1 MRTAVAG
8 SLGVLLCL
16 GGSREGFLEFE
27 VDLRSE
33 ELELLLKAENA
44 RRCKFLSKLKNL
56 SEY

>member
-1 MRTAVAG
+1 MRTVVAG

-16 GGSREGFLEFE
+16 CGSREGFLEFE

-44 RRCKFLSKLKNL
+44 RLAQVLK
-56 SEY
+56 